1 MKVIENRAMK
11 DEEKMELQEIQLK
24 EAKHIAEEAD
34 RKYEEASL
42 WAAGS
47 YPTAEQYCATSS
59 NLSMDSFISV
69 TDLLHLLIMGGHS
82 KICSFSATF
91 VSYEDN
97 SGIFT
102 HSDVPQSKIGIHT
115 VPPGKKTLCYISFY
129 RQQMNI

>member
-42 WAAGS
+42 WGAGS
-47 YPTAEQYCATSS
+47 HPTAEQYCATGS
-59 NLSMDSFISV
+59 NLSMDAFISV
-69 TDLLHLLIMGGHS
+69 TDLLLVWITGGHS
-82 KICSFSATF
+82 KICSFSTTF

-102 HSDVPQSKIGIHT
+102 VMYHSLKLAFTLPPQTRRHSVT
-115 VPPGKKTLCYISFY
+115 
-129 RQQMNI
+129 